1 MPYVQEH
8 ALTIAVLFKRVTTS
22 VVDSAILTFSV
33 KCQNIILKKYQ
44 TYLTVAL
51 IWNGANLKAAFS
63 KSLHQKIH
71 EYVTEVVTIHKNQYH
86 KKCFIPKN

>member
-33 KCQNIILKKYQ
+33 KCQNITLNRYE
-44 TYLTVAL
+44 TYLTVRL
-51 IWNGANLKAAFS
+51 I
-63 KSLHQKIH
+63 
-71 EYVTEVVTIHKNQYH
+71 
-86 KKCFIPKN
+86 